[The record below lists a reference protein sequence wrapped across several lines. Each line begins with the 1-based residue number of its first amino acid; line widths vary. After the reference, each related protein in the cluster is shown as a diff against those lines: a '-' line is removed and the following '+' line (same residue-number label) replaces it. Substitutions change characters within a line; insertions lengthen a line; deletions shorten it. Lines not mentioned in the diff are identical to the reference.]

1 MARKKAEKQADKR
14 LRRGR
19 RRFAGP
25 VLLLVFL
32 ICAGFFG
39 WMRFN
44 AGLIRL
50 EYADVYLPDL
60 PAGFDGSTL
69 LYISDLNISS
79 EADARACANSL
90 EELAA
95 LQPDMLLLGGD
106 YTAPTLVEMLNGHEA
121 GKDALAQ
128 PFIEKLASFPA
139 KLGKFAV
146 AGEKDDPTALE
157 QAFSASGVQL
167 LTDSCAQVQKNGD
180 SLVIAGLSD
189 VSRRETPYEQIGGYF
204 TGDECVVALAHNPS
218 AYVGVRVAEAKG
230 GGAWADMVLSGHTLG
245 GQIKIGERTLLSYTD
260 EEARCISGWYY
271 GDDLPM
277 LVSQGYQCRGLNL
290 RLGTLSEVWL
300 ITLRRPEEI
309 TGYELPLL

>member
-1 MARKKAEKQADKR
+1 MARKKAEKQADRRQK
-14 LRRGR
+14 RGR

-39 WMRFN
+39 WMKLN
-44 AGLIRL
+44 AELIRL

-69 LYISDLNISS
+69 LYISDLNISGD
-79 EADARACANSL
+79 ADARACANSL
-90 EELAA
+90 DELAA
-95 LQPDMLLLGGD
+95 LQPDILLLGGD
-106 YTAPTLVEMLNGHEA
+106 YTAPTMVEMLNGNEM

-146 AGEKDDPTALE
+146 AGEKDDPAVLA

-167 LTDSCAQVQKNGD
+167 LTDSCAEVQKNGD

-189 VSRRETPYEQIGGYF
+189 VSRKETPYERIGGYF
-204 TGDECVVALAHNPS
+204 TGSECVVALAHNPS
-218 AYVGVRVAEAKG
+218 AYIGVRVAEAKG

-245 GQIKIGERTLLSYTD
+245 GQIRIGDRTLLSYTE

-277 LVSQGYQCRGLNL
+277 LVSQGYACRGANL
-290 RLGTLSEVWL
+290 RLGTRSEVWL
-300 ITLRRPEEI
+300 ITLRCPETKQE
-309 TGYELPLL
+309 YNLPML